1 MAQKTFNDTKINVKF
16 DEATSRQQLNS
27 GENISTL
34 FGKIKKIFSDLKA
47 ICFSGSYNDLS
58 DTPTTATTDS
68 DGLMSAEDKGKL
80 DAFEITTTGGKLHDK
95 DIATTDLI
103 PTTLPANGGN
113 ADTVDGFHAD
123 DFAKAY
129 NDYLGTYLEG
139 KSGDIRELAH
149 LLPTGGSSCNTYYPE
164 FQNITFPISGDI
176 LITWNKSKFSRNG
189 LIYGTLTIQSMTST
203 GDICICSV
211 YNTTAYTDWQKIYT
225 DWNKPYVTGIA
236 TNVVDGVIHSNTYY
250 SYHGFMPSAVFYIVP
265 GQMTNQHDMIYSA
278 KSFDTEK
285 FTAPSMT
292 NDAGNTLTQIKYIM
306 FK

>member
-1 MAQKTFNDTKINVKF
+1 MYDFLDKI
-16 DEATSRQQLNS
+16 
-27 GENISTL
+27 G
-34 FGKIKKIFSDLKA
+34 LKA
-47 ICFSGSYNDLS
+47 VLEAI
-58 DTPTTATTDS
+58 
-68 DGLMSAEDKGKL
+68 KGKM
-80 DAFEITTTGGKLHDK
+80 
-95 DIATTDLI
+95 
-103 PTTLPANGGN
+103 PTSLPANGGN
-113 ADTVDGFHAD
+113 ADYAANADKLDGLHAD

-189 LIYGTLTIQSMTST
+189 LIYGTLTIQPMTST

-225 DWNKPYVTGIA
+225 DRNKPYVTGSVTVAANANTAI
-236 TNVVDGVIHSNTYY
+236 TNHN
-250 SYHGFMPSAVFYIVP
+250 FMPSAALYLGIANNVRF
-265 GQMTNQHDMIYSA
+265 
-278 KSFDTEK
+278 
-285 FTAPSMT
+285 APSFT
-292 NDAGNTLTQIKYIM
+292 TTSINLTDAQTTERTIEYII